1 MHARS
6 QYDEIVEIKI
16 AERSFKVHN
25 GIISFYSGFF
35 DRAFNGEFAEG
46 KNGVVTLQDE
56 EIAVFERF
64 IAWIYRVKI
73 EYDEPK
79 NYWVLCK
86 LWCFADRREVPLL
99 MNACLDAIRDKV
111 AKIWLVP
118 TAQLAYIYKNT
129 TENAG
134 LRRLVRDLIA
144 KTSGP
149 EILDSN
155 KDWDGEML
163 RDLLKIVWGLKP
175 SEELNKKQVEALDVC
190 QYHQHEEGVKCPKK
204 T

>member
-16 AERSFKVHN
+16 AERSFKVHK

-73 EYDEPK
+73 EDNEPK

-86 LWCFADRREVPLL
+86 LWCFADRREVPF
-99 MNACLDAIRDKV
+99 
-111 AKIWLVP
+111 
-118 TAQLAYIYKNT
+118 
-129 TENAG
+129 
-134 LRRLVRDLIA
+134 
-144 KTSGP
+144 S
-149 EILDSN
+149 
-155 KDWDGEML
+155 
-163 RDLLKIVWGLKP
+163 
-175 SEELNKKQVEALDVC
+175 
-190 QYHQHEEGVKCPKK
+190 
-204 T
+204 